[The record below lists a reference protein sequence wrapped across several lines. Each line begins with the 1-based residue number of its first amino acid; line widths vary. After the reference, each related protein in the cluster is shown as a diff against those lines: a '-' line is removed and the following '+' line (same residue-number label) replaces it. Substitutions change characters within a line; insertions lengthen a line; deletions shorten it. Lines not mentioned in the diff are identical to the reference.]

1 MRSAGERVDELSA
14 LVQTLRAKLD
24 AGLSDAAKRTIIDL
38 LDVTV
43 LIDIADEQKYVEAT
57 CQLTL
62 DRARLRIADGPS
74 SSVDS
79 TLRRSGRRWSA
90 KP

>member
-24 AGLSDAAKRTIIDL
+24 AGLSDVAKRTIIDL

-43 LIDIADEQKYVEAT
+43 LIDTADEQKYVEVA

-62 DRARLRIADGPS
+62 DRARLRIAGGPG

-79 TLRRSGRRWSA
+79 TVRRNGRH
-90 KP
+90 